1 MANFPRPTLNEV
13 KQDDSIMHYVREG
26 DFATSDIGATAQGKV
41 GTIKSERLGI
51 KHVDQG
57 R

>member
-41 GTIKSERLGI
+41 GTIKSERLDI

>member
-1 MANFPRPTLNEV
+1 MAEFPRPTLNDV
-13 KQDDSIMHYVREG
+13 KQDDSIMHYVRNG
-26 DFATSDIGATAQGKV
+26 DFTTSDVGATAQGKV
-41 GTIKSERLGI
+41 KDIRSENMGI